1 MSYSKEKISE
11 IVISSISLLKEKQ
24 PMLFQMKDDIAE
36 RAVSAALHTYFIPNF
51 PEYEVNC
58 EYNRMT
64 DENGMQIPKRINRN
78 PYHENPSLVF
88 PDIIVHHQE
97 NGDNN
102 LLVVEIKM
110 EWKNAEKDDD
120 YEKLIGYT
128 TDLRYEYGL
137 YIELGEKGIAEMTW
151 FQNGQRI

>member
-11 IVISSISLLKEKQ
+11 IVVNSISLLKEKQ
-24 PMLFQMKDDIAE
+24 PMLFLKEDDIAE
-36 RAVSAALHTYFIPNF
+36 RAVSAALHTFFIPHF
-51 PEYEVNC
+51 PDYDVNC

-64 DENGMQIPKRINRN
+64 DENGIQISKRIHRN
-78 PYHENPSLVF
+78 PYNENTSRVF
-88 PDIIVHHQE
+88 PDIIVHQQK

-120 YEKLIGYT
+120 YKKLIGYT

-137 YIELGEKGIAEMTW
+137 YIELGEKGITEMTW
-151 FQNGQRI
+151 FQNGKQI